1 MRVGPP
7 FRPPHAPNFPPLPDM
22 ALFGQDDDGSSSMAR
37 SSSSGDA
44 LPDQI
49 NMVGEGTLFE
59 GTLRAES
66 NVRVSGHIKGK
77 LDVEGRAIVTQE
89 GVVEGE
95 LHATDADVAGSM
107 QGEIHVAERLMLK
120 STARVDGTIE
130 AGRIKVEEG
139 ALFAGECRI
148 GDDVSETVQQQIEAK
163 SAGGSGARS
172 SSASGGASS
181 PGASRDESR
190 GASAGSGPP
199 PANGASTSAA
209 GASPASESEK
219 SPASDEDAPDAEDT
233 A

>member
-1 MRVGPP
+1 
-7 FRPPHAPNFPPLPDM
+7 M
-22 ALFGQDDDGSSSMAR
+22 ALLGQDDDGSSSMAR

-148 GDDVSETVQQQIEAK
+148 GDGVDETVQQQIEAK
-163 SAGGSGARS
+163 GTGGSGARS
-172 SSASGGASS
+172 SSAAGGASS

-190 GASAGSGPP
+190 GASADQ
-199 PANGASTSAA
+199 PA
-209 GASPASESEK
+209 
-219 SPASDEDAPDAEDT
+219 APDSRREAGDASQTTPAEK
-233 A
+233 ASSNSASS

>member
-1 MRVGPP
+1 
-7 FRPPHAPNFPPLPDM
+7 M
-22 ALFGQDDDGSSSMAR
+22 ALFGQDDDGGSTTAR
-37 SSSSGDA
+37 SSSGDA

-49 NMVGEGTLFE
+49 NMVGEGTVFE

-120 STARVDGTIE
+120 STARIDGTIE

-172 SSASGGASS
+172 SSAAGGASS

-190 GASAGSGPP
+190 GASADQ
-199 PANGASTSAA
+199 PA
-209 GASPASESEK
+209 
-219 SPASDEDAPDAEDT
+219 APDSRRKAGDASQTTPAEK
-233 A
+233 ASSNSASSNSASS